1 MTEEVQELRARL
13 EAAEQARDAAQDEL
27 LRWRQK
33 YEFLFSNIRTGY
45 AYHRMVLDDG
55 GTPIDYVFLE
65 VNDAFEELTGLKRA
79 DLVGRRVT
87 EVLPGIEQGEF
98 DWIGTYGDVAMQ
110 GTIYQFDQHSAE
122 LDRWYSVTA
131 HSPERGFFV
140 VVFHEITQLKR
151 TEAALREKEEQLRQA
166 QKMEA
171 VGRLAGGIAH
181 DFNNLITVIGGYAD
195 VVRDRLPDDSSAL
208 EPLVAVRAASDRAAS
223 LCGQLLA
230 FSRHDVIRP
239 QPIDLGEVTCRM
251 ASLLD
256 RLLGGDVS
264 IDLELPERLGTVLA
278 DRGQVEQ
285 LLMNLAVNARDA
297 MPSGGRLTIRA
308 EDVEIAESLKVCTGV
323 LAAGEWVRLSMIDTG
338 SGIPEETI
346 ARIFEPFFTTKEVGA
361 GTGLGLS
368 TVYGIVKGGGGEV
381 EVRSELGLGTT
392 FEAWLPRIDERPM
405 TLEVAPVAQEDARG
419 VETILVAEDDEAVLG
434 LTSLVLRDAGYEV
447 LEASGGSQAML
458 HAVSYDGPIHLL
470 LSDML
475 MRDTT
480 GPVLIEQVQEQRPET
495 AALLMS
501 GYFDPE
507 RLTSD
512 DIELPLLRKPFSA
525 SGLRSAVR
533 QVLDASPA
541 G

>member
-1 MTEEVQELRARL
+1 M
-13 EAAEQARDAAQDEL
+13 
-27 LRWRQK
+27 
-33 YEFLFSNIRTGY
+33 
-45 AYHRMVLDDG
+45 
-55 GTPIDYVFLE
+55 
-65 VNDAFEELTGLKRA
+65 
-79 DLVGRRVT
+79 
-87 EVLPGIEQGEF
+87 
-98 DWIGTYGDVAMQ
+98 
-110 GTIYQFDQHSAE
+110 
-122 LDRWYSVTA
+122 
-131 HSPERGFFV
+131 
-140 VVFHEITQLKR
+140 
-151 TEAALREKEEQLRQA
+151 
-166 QKMEA
+166 
-171 VGRLAGGIAH
+171 
-181 DFNNLITVIGGYAD
+181 
-195 VVRDRLPDDSSAL
+195 
-208 EPLVAVRAASDRAAS
+208 
-223 LCGQLLA
+223 
-230 FSRHDVIRP
+230 
-239 QPIDLGEVTCRM
+239 
-251 ASLLD
+251 
-256 RLLGGDVS
+256 
-264 IDLELPERLGTVLA
+264 
-278 DRGQVEQ
+278 
-285 LLMNLAVNARDA
+285 
-297 MPSGGRLTIRA
+297 
-308 EDVEIAESLKVCTGV
+308 
-323 LAAGEWVRLSMIDTG
+323 
-338 SGIPEETI
+338 
-346 ARIFEPFFTTKEVGA
+346 
-361 GTGLGLS
+361 
-368 TVYGIVKGGGGEV
+368 
-381 EVRSELGLGTT
+381 RSELGLGTT